1 MVRVRAPRV
10 SQWDEGPGGGN
21 VTGFDRSADSHGST
35 GVRLT
40 QLDRRSSTGVPITL
54 FDRLQSHAVQT
65 AWASRRPTLVTQ
77 VMALRQPSFF
87 PAQRIASWRRTKF
100 MHSQRSDRE
109 GKHPVKYN

>member
-1 MVRVRAPRV
+1 MGRGSWRRQRHTVRPVRRLPR
-10 SQWDEGPGGGN
+10 
-21 VTGFDRSADSHGST
+21 FDRRPIDAA
-35 GVRLT
+35 RPA

-77 VMALRQPSFF
+77 VMALRQPSFL
-87 PAQRIASWRRTKF
+87 PAQRIASWRRTNF